1 MAIIDYT
8 TLCAEVNSF
17 ATRSYTAAKLDT
29 FIGLAEGEFRLYFGP
44 NFAKEASTTLAF
56 VAGSVALPSGYIRA
70 LALTNSTYGELTQ
83 STIAEVRERRIS
95 GATGVPQ
102 IYAVTGSTIEVGPS
116 YAGALTFDYEGT
128 LAGLSASNATN
139 WLILNA
145 PQAYFWMVSAQ
156 ARAYEEEWQTAA
168 SMEGKARAVLDDL
181 GIQSMVAQLGR
192 ASVQLPGSTP

>member
-1 MAIIDYT
+1 MAVIDYT
-8 TLCAEVNSF
+8 TLCSEVNNF
-17 ATRSYTAAKLDT
+17 ALRSYTAAQLAT
-29 FIGLAEGEFRLYFGP
+29 FTGLAEGEFRLYFGP
-44 NFAKEASTTLAF
+44 NFAKETSTPLTF
-56 VAGSVALPSGYIRA
+56 VAGSVALPTGYIRS
-70 LALTNSTYGELTQ
+70 LALTHSTYGELLQ
-83 STIAEVRERRIS
+83 STIGEVRERRIS

-102 IYAVTGSTIEVGPS
+102 IYAVTGSTIELGPS

-128 LAGLSASNATN
+128 LAGLSVSNATN

-168 SMEGKARAVLDDL
+168 SMEAKARQVLEDL
-181 GIQSMVAQLGR
+181 GIQSMVGQLGR